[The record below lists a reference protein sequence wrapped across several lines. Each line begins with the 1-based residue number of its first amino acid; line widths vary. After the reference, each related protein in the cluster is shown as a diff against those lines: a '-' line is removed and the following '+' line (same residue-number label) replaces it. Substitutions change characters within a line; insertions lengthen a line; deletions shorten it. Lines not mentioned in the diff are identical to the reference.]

1 MWFER
6 NVSLRIIANINVIQC
21 SISNWIHPGWPT
33 RMYCCGSIL
42 RLSSFMMLLTR
53 LLNLIYVYTV
63 NNRVTH
69 TLIKSTELPHCTTT
83 VLRNFLSL
91 TLREVHDFIATT
103 FWPCVRIP
111 VVFERYLILSNVNS
125 SITGIRLSPWSLTTN
140 LLFIMKASI
149 C

>member
-6 NVSLRIIANINVIQC
+6 NVSLRIIANIDVIQC
-21 SISNWIHPGWPT
+21 SISNWIHSSWTT

-69 TLIKSTELPHCTTT
+69 TLIKSTELPHCTAT
-83 VLRNFLSL
+83 VLRDFLSL
-91 TLREVHDFIATT
+91 TLREVHDFVTTT
-103 FWPCVRIP
+103 FGPCVRIP
-111 VVFERYLILSNVNS
+111 VVFERYLILSDVNS